1 MRPARVTVLKA
12 ALVAVMLWCL
22 WLPLGDMLRYPD
34 RISVFP
40 NLVTDATTYY
50 NLARELAATWRN
62 DIPTFY
68 PPLWIGLMAGVFTV
82 TGPSLV
88 AGKLISW
95 TALVV
100 CVVVAAWLARR
111 IYGTWAAWIAAVLCA
126 SSAGLRAYVGTLQ
139 YEVTTAALLLV
150 SIAFAVRVVETQPSR
165 QAFVRAALAGLSGAL
180 LILARET
187 FVVAVVLLAAWIAH
201 RVARATTRRHAI
213 ALASIYCA
221 GALSLPAVWT
231 VVQSTR
237 EGRVVVVTDKG
248 PVTIALGNHPTA
260 NGTYNE
266 PLVGMAEPAGL
277 PFIRQ
282 YPRRAAVLFARKAL
296 YFWGVLRDGWTAPQ
310 PLNAWLW
317 RATTGVVPLQWI
329 GAVVRGGWLLVAFLI
344 SLWLLGR
351 TRLEQWWALPAI
363 VIALWTIHIIALSS
377 YRFAVP
383 VLPLTFVIVSG
394 PVVALLQRVGDVVRI
409 PVVGLAAAGALAV
422 AVAAQYQSW
431 PLQVTYDAVDLDGAL
446 ASNER
451 DAVSGDAARIADA
464 TRGIRPVVLLADEY
478 LPSGRL
484 TASVRMR
491 RLTDGPDAPA
501 VRVFLYHLDGTPAC
515 LSDVA
520 ARDLRRDRFVDVE
533 IGCELRSD
541 GPATF
546 GVVSLGVA
554 DLSVERVN
562 LSWHH

>member
-1 MRPARVTVLKA
+1 
-12 ALVAVMLWCL
+12 MLWCL
-22 WLPLGDMLRYPD
+22 WLPLGDMLRYPE

-62 DIPTFY
+62 NIPTFY
-68 PPLWIGLMAGVFTV
+68 PPLWIGLMAAVFTF
-82 TGPSLV
+82 TGPSLI

-111 IYGTWAAWIAAVLCA
+111 IYGMWAAWIAALLCA

-150 SIAFAVRVVETQPSR
+150 SSALAVRTLEKQSSR
-165 QAFVRAALAGLSGAL
+165 HAHVRAAVAGLSGAL

-187 FVVAVVLLAAWIAH
+187 FVVAVVLLAAWLAH
-201 RVARATTRRHAI
+201 RVAQVTTRRHGVVLAGIYFAAAI
-213 ALASIYCA
+213 
-221 GALSLPAVWT
+221 SLPAVWA
-231 VVQSTR
+231 VMQSTR
-237 EGRVVVVTDKG
+237 ENRLVFVTDKG

-260 NGTYNE
+260 NGTYTE
-266 PLVGMAEPAGL
+266 PLVGMAEPAGW

-282 YPRRAAVLFARKAL
+282 YPQRAGVLFVRKAL

-317 RATTGVVPLQWI
+317 RATTGALPLQWI
-329 GAVVRGGWLLVAFLI
+329 GAVVRGGWLLVAFVI

-351 TRLEQWWALPAI
+351 ARIEQWWVLPAI
-363 VIALWTIHIIALSS
+363 VIALWTIHIISLSS

-383 VLPLTFVIVSG
+383 VLPLTFVLVGG
-394 PVVALLQRVGDVVRI
+394 PLASLLRHVADAVRT

-422 AVAAQYQSW
+422 AVASQYQSW
-431 PLQVTYDAVDLDGAL
+431 PLGVTYDAVDLDGAL

-451 DAVSGDAARIADA
+451 DAVSGEPARIADA
-464 TRGIRPVVLLADEY
+464 KRGTRPIVLLADEY

-501 VRVFLYHLDGTPAC
+501 ARVFLTHLDGSPAC
-515 LSDVA
+515 VSDVA
-520 ARDLRRDRFVDVE
+520 ADNLRRDRFVDVE
-533 IGCELRSD
+533 VACELRSD

-546 GVVSLGVA
+546 GVVSLGVS
-554 DLSVERVN
+554 DLAVERVN
-562 LSWHH
+562 LSWHP